1 MNKPTT
7 YSLVG
12 YGEMINDR
20 PRMQAYVQALRQAVR
35 PGCVVLDIGAGT
47 GIFSLLACQFGAG
60 HVHAVEPD
68 DAIQVAMTMARANG
82 YADRI
87 TYHQTLSTAITL
99 PQPADVVIS
108 DLRGVL
114 PLFQHHIP
122 AIIDARQRLLAS
134 GGVLIPRCDRLW
146 VALVEDPKRYRP
158 YAEPWLDNEYGL
170 ELNAGQPL
178 VVNTW
183 RKTSASP
190 EQLLTQPRHWAT
202 LNYQTV
208 EQTDLAG
215 EFVWEAERPG
225 MAHGLLV
232 WFDAELGDG
241 IGFSNAPGKPELIY
255 GQAFFPLRETVSL
268 EQGDRIE
275 VQLRANLVGSDYVW
289 SWNTKAT
296 SRNNPN
302 AVKADF
308 SQSTFYGTPLSPGE
322 LKRHETGYVPRLSPK
337 AEIDRY
343 CLSLINGVTPLGD
356 IARQVASQ
364 FPERFPRWQDALSHV
379 AELCQ
384 RYDHPS
390 A

>member
-1 MNKPTT
+1 
-7 YSLVG
+7 
-12 YGEMINDR
+12 MINDH

-35 PGCVVLDIGAGT
+35 PGCVVLDIGSGS

-68 DAIQVAMTMARANG
+68 DAIQVAMLMAQANG
-82 YADRI
+82 YAGRI
-87 TYHQTLSTAITL
+87 TFHQTLSTAITL

-122 AIIDARQRLLAS
+122 AIIDARQRLLAP
-134 GGVLIPRCDRLW
+134 GGVQIPRCDRLW
-146 VALVEDPKRYRP
+146 LALVEDPKRYRP

-170 ELNAGQPL
+170 DLSAGQPM

-183 RKTSASP
+183 RKTGASP
-190 EQLLTQPRHWAT
+190 EQFLAEPRHWAT

-215 EFVWEAERPG
+215 EIIWKAERRG
-225 MAHGLLV
+225 TAHGLLA
-232 WFDAELGDG
+232 WFDAELGDD
-241 IGFSNAPGKPELIY
+241 IGFSNAPGKSELIY
-255 GQAFFPLRETVSL
+255 GQAFFPLRKPISL
-268 EQGDRIE
+268 EQGDRIQ

-296 SRNNPN
+296 SGDKANT
-302 AVKADF
+302 VKADF
-308 SQSTFYGTPLSPGE
+308 SQSTFYGTPLSLGE
-322 LKRHETGYVPRLSPK
+322 LKRREAGYVPRATPR

-343 CLSLINGVTPLGD
+343 CLSLVNGTVPLGD

-364 FPERFPRWQDALSHV
+364 FPERFPRWRDALSHV
-379 AELCQ
+379 AELCE
-384 RYDHPS
+384 RYDHP
-390 A
+390 AA